1 MKNIKNIL
9 LVSLL
14 GASCNLHAATVPD
27 VTVPD
32 AAAIQKLDKE
42 RLERYLEEEKLKKL
56 APEKPVISLP
66 KQGKAQSGA
75 SDTKNIKVNRFEV
88 TASEILNSAEI
99 KAILTPYEGKR
110 VSLKDLFDAVNA
122 VNTLYEAKGAKT
134 ARAILPPQD
143 IKDGI
148 VKIRLI
154 EARVGEVKVLGTN
167 SLNKSFVS
175 DRIKQKPGSLV
186 SVARLE
192 ADLIRY
198 NALYESK
205 LSASIAAGA
214 KVGTTDISIAVE
226 EPKPF
231 QFVTFAD
238 NAGRESV
245 GLGRI
250 GAIFT
255 GKNIAGENDNLQV
268 VVTGSEGSKSL
279 GVTYSIPITED
290 DMRLETSF
298 NAGAIEIIEGP
309 FVPLNITGSSRDVTV
324 GIAQPFSVNINRQW
338 AAYGRL
344 SARNSVSEFDGYVQQ
359 DSDLKVISVGVR
371 GEAHY
376 DDYAWSVD
384 NNLNFGTK
392 ELGGEEAFTYYRAN
406 ASFMEQVSPKTTMLA
421 RAGLQYSASEIVPSG
436 EQFQIGGLN
445 TVRGFSEGLL
455 SGRNGYF
462 TSLEMRHV
470 LINSAPTKETNNLA
484 HVVQGLV
491 FFDHGGAFPYIPGQS
506 ITKDDFLTSMGVGLI
521 IDVGSRFNA
530 RVSVGYPMEDNPAE
544 ANQST
549 PMIHAG
555 INISWL

>member
-1 MKNIKNIL
+1 MKNFKKIL

-14 GASCNLHAATVPD
+14 GASFNLYAA
-27 VTVPD
+27 TVPD
-32 AAAIQKLDKE
+32 AAAVQSLDKE
-42 RLERYLEEEKLKKL
+42 LLERYLEEEKLKKL
-56 APEKPVISLP
+56 APDKPVITLP
-66 KQGKAQSGA
+66 KQGKAMSGA
-75 SDTKNIKVNRFEV
+75 SDVKNIEVNRFEV
-88 TASEILNSAEI
+88 NPSEILSSAEI
-99 KAILTPYEGKR
+99 KGVLMAYENKK

-122 VNTLYEAKGAKT
+122 LNTLYETKGAKT

-143 IKDGI
+143 VKEGI

-154 EARVGEVKVLGTN
+154 EARVGEVKVLGTS
-167 SLNKSFVS
+167 SLNKGFVN
-175 DRIKQKPGSLV
+175 DRIKQKPGNLV
-186 SVARLE
+186 SVAQLE

-226 EPKPF
+226 EPKRF

-238 NAGRESV
+238 NAGRETV

-255 GKNIAGENDNLQV
+255 GKNLVGDNDYLQF

-279 GVTYSIPITED
+279 GMTYSIPITDD

-298 NAGAIEIIEGP
+298 NGGAIEIVEGP
-309 FVPLNITGSSRDVTV
+309 FVPLDITGSSRDVTFGV
-324 GIAQPFSVNINRQW
+324 VQPFSVNTNRQW

-344 SARNSVSEFDGYVQQ
+344 SARNSVSEFSGFVQQ
-359 DSDLKVISVGVR
+359 DTDLKVISLGVS

-384 NNLNFGTK
+384 NSLNFGTK

-406 ASFMEQVSPKTTMLA
+406 ASFMEKTSDKTTMLV
-421 RAGLQYSASEIVPSG
+421 RAGLQYSASEIIPSG

-470 LINSAPTKETNNLA
+470 LINSSPTEETNNLS
-484 HVVQGLV
+484 HTVQGIV

-521 IDVGSRFNA
+521 IDVGRRFNA
-530 RVSVGYPMEDNPAE
+530 RVSVGYPMEDNPVE

>member
-1 MKNIKNIL
+1 MKNIKKIL

-14 GASCNLHAATVPD
+14 GASFNLNAAPA
-27 VTVPD
+27 PGAE
-32 AAAIQKLDKE
+32 AAADSAIQSLDKDL
-42 RLERYLEEEKLKKL
+42 LERYLKEEKLKKL

-66 KQGKAQSGA
+66 EQGKAMSGA
-75 SDTKNIKVNRFEV
+75 SDVKNIKVNRFEV
-88 TASEILNSAEI
+88 NPSEILESTAI
-99 KAILTPYEGKR
+99 KAVLEPYENKQ

-122 VNTLYEAKGAKT
+122 LNVLYETKGAKT
-134 ARAILPPQD
+134 SRAILPPQD
-143 IKDGI
+143 VKDGI

-154 EARVGEVKVLGTN
+154 EARVSEVKVSATTYV
-167 SLNKSFVS
+167 NKNFVS
-175 DRIKQKPGSLV
+175 DRIKQKSGDLV
-186 SVARLE
+186 SVAKLE
-192 ADLIRY
+192 TDLIRY

-214 KVGTTDISIAVE
+214 KVGTTDISIEVK

-238 NAGRESV
+238 NAGRDTV
-245 GLGRI
+245 GIGRI

-255 GKNIAGENDNLQV
+255 GKNLVGDNDNLQV
-268 VVTGSEGSKSL
+268 VVTGSEGTKSF
-279 GVTYSIPITED
+279 GMTYSIPITND

-338 AAYGRL
+338 TAYGRL

-359 DSDLKVISVGVR
+359 DTDLKVISVGVS

-376 DDYAWSVD
+376 DDYAWSLD

-470 LINSAPTKETNNLA
+470 LINSAPTEETNNLA
-484 HVVQGLV
+484 HSVQGLV

-506 ITKDDFLTSMGVGLI
+506 ITKDDYLTSAGVGLI
-521 IDVGSRFNA
+521 VDIGTRFNA

-544 ANQST
+544 SQQSV
-549 PMIHAG
+549 PKIHAA
-555 INISWL
+555 INISWM